1 MTIFRKQNMVQTE
14 LMKWEG
20 VNFFQK
26 NTSPVCLEKNKYY
39 FCTRL

>member
-1 MTIFRKQNMVQTE
+1 MTIFRNQNMVQIKMIKLE
-14 LMKWEG
+14 D

-26 NTSPVCLEKNKYY
+26 NTSPVCVEKNKYY